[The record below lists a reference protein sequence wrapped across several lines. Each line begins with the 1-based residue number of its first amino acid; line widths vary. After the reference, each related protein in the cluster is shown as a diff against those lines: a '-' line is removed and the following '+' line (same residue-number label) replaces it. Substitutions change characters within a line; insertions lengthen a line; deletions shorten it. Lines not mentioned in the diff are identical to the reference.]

1 VVALALA
8 SFCNDITLPGAWAS
22 AMDVGGSFA
31 GTLSGTM
38 NMMGNAGGA
47 LASFLAPQIL
57 NLTGENWNAVI
68 YVAAGIYFVGIIFW
82 AFLDTV
88 TPITHEPVA

>member
-1 VVALALA
+1 
-8 SFCNDITLPGAWAS
+8 
-22 AMDVGGSFA
+22 
-31 GTLSGTM
+31 M
-38 NMMGNAGGA
+38 NMMGNGGGA

-57 NLTGENWNAVI
+57 ILANNNWNAVL
-68 YVAAGIYFVGIIFW
+68 YVAAGVYFSGIIFW